1 MEITHPFHPWKGHC
15 FPVESHT
22 QRFGLKRVRLRVEA
36 GLPLVSVPVD
46 WTGLRQ
52 VDCFETV
59 SAGRSLFRFDELVS
73 VRILVDELIKNDY
86 PK

>member
-15 FPVESHT
+15 FPVESHSKY
-22 QRFGLKRVRLRVEA
+22 FGLKNVRLRVEA
-36 GLPLVSVPVD
+36 DLLVSVPVA

-52 VDCFETV
+52 VDSFETV
-59 SAGRSLFRFDELVS
+59 SAGRSLFRFDELIS
-73 VRILVDELIKNDY
+73 VRILVDELIKNYY